1 MKGYL
6 NEEIRKWDPSTNQWI
21 QIGFTPQISHWKGV
35 DINNKK
41 YKGLKNIL
49 MGLIVLFSFY
59 RILGKPCHS
68 GTS

>member
-41 YKGLKNIL
+41 YKGLK
-49 MGLIVLFSFY
+49 
-59 RILGKPCHS
+59 
-68 GTS
+68 T